1 MPGPSAVARVAGCI
15 GEESAIALAQAPAL
29 AMGMT
34 YLAMAD
40 SLGLAME
47 NAVAHQQRGQVIT
60 NAAVGQVLALILKGA
75 SKP

>member
-1 MPGPSAVARVAGCI
+1 MPRPSAVA
-15 GEESAIALAQAPAL
+15 ALAERVGEGSLAALGQAPAF

-34 YLAMAD
+34 FVAMAD

-47 NAVAHQQRGQVIT
+47 NAVANQQRGQVIAD
-60 NAAVGQVLALILKGA
+60 AAVTQVLALIIKGA